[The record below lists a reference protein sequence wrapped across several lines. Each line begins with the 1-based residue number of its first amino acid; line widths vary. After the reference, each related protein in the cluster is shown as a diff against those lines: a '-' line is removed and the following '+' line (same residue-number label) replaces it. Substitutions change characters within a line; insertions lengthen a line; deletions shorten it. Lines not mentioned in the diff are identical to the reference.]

1 MVTGRVA
8 KVLVATQSE
17 AVYEI
22 LRARRDVS
30 YEIALYTGTIETL
43 LPQVQLVIIDY
54 EDIVEYPLP
63 EADVRQA
70 LIAARVR
77 ECSSKDFVAD
87 PDNYLGGLTTREPFG
102 GMFELPDNYC
112 VAFASYSG
120 GIGRT
125 TIALDTAL
133 HYAAVMKAYRE
144 KHKGEM
150 EAESQAAQ
158 GNVAMVIEMVYG
170 VSSLASMTG
179 LDMPS
184 LYQLAT
190 QPDAVAHSHK
200 GVTLVP
206 MDYENVRMLSAEL
219 LQGYLQKRMEEHSL
233 TVVDC
238 LWPHGLTS
246 ALEEQVNLWIVVA
259 STRPDTVKNASKL
272 YDELRERFPESHVS
286 LLLNQAPNTSA
297 DKDFGDLKWDIKLT
311 RVARADDYRGQ
322 LGYTVLSK
330 IFSPVWGDYDKI
342 SKPERK
348 GRL

>member
-22 LRARRDVS
+22 LKARRDVS

-43 LPQVQLVIIDY
+43 LPTVQLVIIDY
-54 EDIVEYPLP
+54 EDIVEYPLK
-63 EADVRQA
+63 EADLRQA
-70 LIAARVR
+70 LFAARVR
-77 ECSSKDFVAD
+77 DCSSQDFAAD

-102 GMFELPDNYC
+102 GMYELPANYC

-120 GIGRT
+120 GTGRT
-125 TIALDTAL
+125 TVALDTAF

-144 KHKGEM
+144 KHKDEIGLEAQSAGEN
-150 EAESQAAQ
+150 QAL
-158 GNVAMVIEMVYG
+158 VVEMTYG
-170 VSSLASMTG
+170 VSSLISMTG
-179 LDMPS
+179 LEMLS

-190 QPDAVAHSHK
+190 QPDAVAHTYK

-219 LQGYLQKRMEEHSL
+219 LQGYLQKRLKEHRL

-246 ALEEQVNLWIVVA
+246 ALEDQVNLWLVVA
-259 STRPDTVKNASKL
+259 SSRKDTVINARKL
-272 YDELRERFPESHVS
+272 YEELRERFHDSHVG
-286 LLLNQAPNTSA
+286 LLLNQTGNSA
-297 DKDFGDLKWDIKLT
+297 AEAELGDLEWDIKLS
-311 RVARADDYRGQ
+311 RVARPDDYRGS
-322 LGYTVLSK
+322 LGYEVLSR
-330 IFSPVWGDYDKI
+330 IFSPVWEDYDKL
-342 SKPERK
+342 SKPQRK
-348 GRL
+348 AR